1 VGLADAVVATPVLTN
16 TGAQVILVCDSQK
29 TRYLRGGYDMKIVN
43 TVELKNH
50 ANQLLRRV
58 RGGQPVVVTH
68 HGKPT
73 AVLIPITEES
83 IEEITFQYSP
93 AFRRLIAEAEADVRA
108 GRVVTWREFLEHER
122 NAKAT

>member
-1 VGLADAVVATPVLTN
+1 M
-16 TGAQVILVCDSQK
+16 K
-29 TRYLRGGYDMKIVN
+29 TVN

-58 RGGQPVVVTH
+58 RGGQPVIVTR

-73 AVLIPITEES
+73 AALIPLTEDGV
-83 IEEITFQYSP
+83 EELAFEYSP
-93 AFRRLIAEAEADVRA
+93 AFRRMIAEAEADVRA

-122 NAKAT
+122 RAKAA

>member
-1 VGLADAVVATPVLTN
+1 M
-16 TGAQVILVCDSQK
+16 K
-29 TRYLRGGYDMKIVN
+29 TVN

-73 AVLIPITEES
+73 AALIPLTEEG
-83 IEEITFQYSP
+83 IEELAFEYSP
-93 AFRRLIAEAEADVRA
+93 TFRRLLAEAEADVQA

-122 NAKAT
+122 RPKAA

>member
-1 VGLADAVVATPVLTN
+1 M
-16 TGAQVILVCDSQK
+16 K
-29 TRYLRGGYDMKIVN
+29 TVN

-73 AVLIPITEES
+73 AALIPLNEEGM
-83 IEEITFQYSP
+83 EELAYEYSP
-93 AFRRLIAEAEADVRA
+93 TFRRLIAEAEADVRA
-108 GRVVTWREFLEHER
+108 GRVVSWREFLEHER
-122 NAKAT
+122 RAKAA

>member
-1 VGLADAVVATPVLTN
+1 M
-16 TGAQVILVCDSQK
+16 Q
-29 TRYLRGGYDMKIVN
+29 IVN

-58 RGGQPVVVTH
+58 RGGQPIIVTH

-73 AVLIPITEES
+73 AALIPLSEEGV
-83 IEEITFQYSP
+83 EELAFEYSP
-93 AFRRLIAEAEADVRA
+93 TFRRLIAEAEADVRA

-122 NAKAT
+122 RANTA